1 GSSMRLA
8 EVGRGEWNDA
18 VLLQRLSDV
27 ATRDRELWDHELRQR
42 LEDGQERDIVVNARR
57 MRLPDRDDSVV
68 LMTVA
73 DLTAHKRAEHQ
84 IRELNRQLEGKIEQ
98 VSEVNRELEAFSY
111 SVSHDLRA

>member
-1 GSSMRLA
+1 IVLLDPNQRVLMHNSAFEQIYGTTTRGDGSSMRLA

-73 DLTAHKRAEHQ
+73 DL
-84 IRELNRQLEGKIEQ
+84 
-98 VSEVNRELEAFSY
+98 
-111 SVSHDLRA
+111 